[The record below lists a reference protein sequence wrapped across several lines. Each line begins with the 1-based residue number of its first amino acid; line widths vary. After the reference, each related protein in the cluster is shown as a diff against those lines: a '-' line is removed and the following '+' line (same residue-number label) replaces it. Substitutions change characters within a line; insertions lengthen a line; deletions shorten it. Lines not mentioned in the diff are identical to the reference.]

1 MRPQL
6 DSERGMA
13 LVAVMLMML
22 MMAALAAGMTMSG
35 RGELALTTNGTT
47 YAGARAAAEA
57 GLNHGVVIALGAAG
71 GTGMGKILRGPDD
84 LVNAAT
90 PSAAVNTDNGSLAV
104 LIGGTPPWRVTA
116 ADARYTYDI
125 RVVDDDDPSLYAT
138 ALTAAQ
144 LTAMG
149 ENGSGVTDLNGKLVV
164 RAWGYGPGGTSV
176 EIETM
181 LLPAAF
187 PAVLVNGTVTLSG
200 SPRILGTSGS
210 VHANLNL
217 TISGNGSSVAKNATA
232 SGTYT
237 KPGGWVPGGVGSGGQ
252 ALITVPNVQASDYLT
267 EADLVLT
274 STGLVQNRATGA
286 TVCNASSTKTACKA
300 TYGWQFT
307 SASAGWTMNSATGTA
322 ATYYVQG
329 PAIVSAS
336 PGSVAAPMR
345 MGIIA
350 TGSITVSG
358 SPKLAAE
365 AASGLLFVTNGD
377 LRITGNLNQSISTEA
392 RILVREQ
399 FQISGGS
406 ALNAQVVVQNVTSV
420 STVATTNTISGS
432 ASINYNAT
440 LPSMRY
446 TAGGWREGP

>member
-1 MRPQL
+1 MRPRL

-13 LVAVMLMML
+13 LVAVMLMMF

-35 RGELALTTNGTT
+35 RGELALTTNGTS

-57 GLNHGVVIALGAAG
+57 GLNHGVVIALGAAV

-90 PSAAVNTDNGSLAV
+90 PSAAVNADNGSLAV

-116 ADARYTYDI
+116 TDARYTYDI
-125 RVVDDDDPSLYAT
+125 RVIDDDDPSLYAT

-164 RAWGYGPGGTSV
+164 RAWGYGPNGTQV
-176 EIETM
+176 EVETM

-187 PAVLVNGTVTLSG
+187 PAVLINGTVTFSG

-210 VHANLNL
+210 VHANTNL
-217 TISGNGSSVAKNATA
+217 VISANGTSVAKNATA
-232 SGTYT
+232 TGTYT
-237 KPGGWVPGGVGSGGQ
+237 KPAGWVPGGVGSGGL
-252 ALITVPNVQASDYLT
+252 ALMTVPNIQASNYLA

-286 TVCNASSTKTACKA
+286 TVCNASVTKTACK
-300 TYGWQFT
+300 TSYGWQFT
-307 SASAGWTMNSATGTA
+307 SAAAGWTMNNATGTE

-329 PAIVSAS
+329 PAILSAS
-336 PGSVAAPMR
+336 PGSTATPFR

-350 TGSITVSG
+350 TGSITVTG

-365 AASGLLFVTNGD
+365 AASGLLFVTDGD
-377 LRITGNLNQSISTEA
+377 LKISQNMDQSMSTEA

-399 FQISGGS
+399 FQMSTGS
-406 ALNAQVVVQNVTSV
+406 LNAQVVVQNVTSV

-440 LPSMRY
+440 LPSLSY